1 MDGCRRKQYRVDN
14 LGDQAEIFLL
24 KDKYR
29 G

>member
-14 LGDQAEIFLL
+14 FDDQAGIFLL
-24 KDKYR
+24 EDKYR